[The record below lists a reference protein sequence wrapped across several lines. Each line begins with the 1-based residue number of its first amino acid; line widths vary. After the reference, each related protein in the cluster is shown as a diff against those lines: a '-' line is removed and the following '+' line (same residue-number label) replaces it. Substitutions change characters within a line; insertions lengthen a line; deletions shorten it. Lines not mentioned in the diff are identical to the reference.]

1 MEWNL
6 LSDTTSQALAAS
18 LRGTAA
24 RHAALANN
32 IANVDTPGFVRGD
45 VEFQTALA
53 AALSR
58 SRRAP
63 VSSGEHLAAL
73 TFGSRRDASPPP
85 RADGNNVDIDR
96 EMVGLA
102 VNALRHR
109 AAGEA
114 LGFRIRGLRNAIRE
128 GR

>member
-6 LSDTTSQALAAS
+6 LSDTTSQSLAAS

-24 RHAALANN
+24 RHAALAHNL
-32 IANVDTPGFVRGD
+32 ANVDTPGFIRTD

-58 SRRAP
+58 SRRAR
-63 VSSGEHLAAL
+63 VRSGEHLAAL
-73 TFGSRRDASPPP
+73 TFRPRRDSSAPS

-96 EMVGLA
+96 EMASLA
-102 VNALRHR
+102 VNTLRHR
-109 AAGEA
+109 AAGEL

>member
-32 IANVDTPGFVRGD
+32 IANVDTPGFVRVD

-58 SRRAP
+58 SRRAH
-63 VSSGEHLAAL
+63 VRSGEDLAAL
-73 TFGSRRDASPPP
+73 TFRSRRDASPPF
-85 RADGNNVDIDR
+85 RVDGNNVDIDR

-102 VNALRHR
+102 VNTLRHR
-109 AAGEA
+109 AAGEV